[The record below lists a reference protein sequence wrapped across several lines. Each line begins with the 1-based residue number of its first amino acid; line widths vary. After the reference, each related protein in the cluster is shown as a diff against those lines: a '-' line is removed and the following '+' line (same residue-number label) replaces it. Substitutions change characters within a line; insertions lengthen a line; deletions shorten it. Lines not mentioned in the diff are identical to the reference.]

1 MSDIG
6 NTLRSTSDALMHDL
20 ERLNELETT
29 KRSLEPGD
37 PAVVELASDIEQIA
51 RRLLSSSVAQRQLT
65 ERIEDLVAEGHP
77 AAPEAPID
85 ETPREIHVIL
95 AEWRDL
101 ERAMADL
108 APGSPEAIAAAARSN
123 RLRDEYR
130 RAHDAAQRRDTAGG
144 RG

>member
-1 MSDIG
+1 MTDIG
-6 NTLRSTSDALMHDL
+6 NTLRSTSDALMRDL
-20 ERLNELETT
+20 ERLNELETK
-29 KRSLEPGD
+29 KRSIEPGD
-37 PAVVELASDIEQIA
+37 PELVELATHIEQIA
-51 RRLLSSSVAQRQLT
+51 RRLLSSTVTQRELT

-77 AAPEAPID
+77 AAPEVPIE

-101 ERAMADL
+101 ERSAADL
-108 APGSPEAIAAAARSN
+108 ASGTPEAIAAAARSN

-130 RAHDAAQRRDTAGG
+130 RAHDAAQRRDASRG

>member
-1 MSDIG
+1 MTDIG
-6 NTLRSTSDALMHDL
+6 NTLRSTSDALMRDL
-20 ERLNELETT
+20 ERLNELETK
-29 KRSLEPGD
+29 KRSIEPGD
-37 PAVVELASDIEQIA
+37 PELVELATHIEQIA
-51 RRLLSSSVAQRQLT
+51 RRLLSSTVTQRELT

-77 AAPEAPID
+77 AAPEAPIE

-101 ERAMADL
+101 ERSAADL

-130 RAHDAAQRRDTAGG
+130 RAHDAAQRRDASRG

>member
-1 MSDIG
+1 MTDIG
-6 NTLRSTSDALMHDL
+6 NTLRSTSDALMRDL
-20 ERLNELETT
+20 ERLNELETK
-29 KRSLEPGD
+29 KRSIEPGD
-37 PAVVELASDIEQIA
+37 PELVELATHIEQIA
-51 RRLLSSSVAQRQLT
+51 RRLLSSTVTQRELT

-77 AAPEAPID
+77 AAPEAPIE

-101 ERAMADL
+101 ERSAADL
-108 APGSPEAIAAAARSN
+108 GPGSPEAIAAAARSN

-130 RAHDAAQRRDTAGG
+130 RAHDAAQRRDASRG

>member
-1 MSDIG
+1 MTDIG
-6 NTLRSTSDALMHDL
+6 NTLRSTSDALMRDL
-20 ERLNELETT
+20 ERLNELETK
-29 KRSLEPGD
+29 KRSIEPGD
-37 PAVVELASDIEQIA
+37 PELVELATHIEQIA
-51 RRLLSSSVAQRQLT
+51 RRLLSSTVTQRELT

-77 AAPEAPID
+77 AAPEVPIE

-101 ERAMADL
+101 ERSAADL
-108 APGSPEAIAAAARSN
+108 ASGTPEAIAAAARSN

-130 RAHDAAQRRDTAGG
+130 RAHNAAQRRDASRG